1 MRAGPVF
8 LLALCA
14 AAGRQSAAQSSY
26 YNLDAGRPGRVEDAE
41 PTPLYSL
48 DLDPSSLQYERLT
61 GGTSR
66 FRAEPRVSYGA
77 FPFTEIELRI
87 PIVAVDPPRGLAGGA
102 RLTAGLGGVGV
113 GFLHAFNVETSNV
126 PALAV
131 AAEWLAPAGSLAGPV
146 GSYSLK
152 FLATKT
158 TSIGR
163 FHFNAAGGT
172 YSIRLSGSVAD
183 TSCST
188 LVSVRLAGSP
198 CSQLPGGV
206 IDAPCSVTTGQAT
219 GVSRFCMPPAEQIDS
234 TPVARTSLAGQ
245 HWFAGVGYDHSFALS
260 STMITADLFAER
272 FVGLYPRPDVSVETG
287 VRRQVTPVM
296 AVDAGGAWHF
306 AGVLRS
312 FSFTFGA
319 TYELATHP
327 FSWP

>member
-1 MRAGPVF
+1 MRWAPALAA
-8 LLALCA
+8 LLAVAGGRA
-14 AAGRQSAAQSSY
+14 AAQTQY

-48 DLDPSSLQYERLT
+48 DLDPSSLQYERLR

-77 FPFTEIELRI
+77 LPFTEIELRI
-87 PIVAVDPPRGLAGGA
+87 PVVAVDPPRALGA
-102 RLTAGLGGVGV
+102 RFTTGLGGVGL
-113 GFLHAFNVETSNV
+113 GFLHALNVETSNV
-126 PALAV
+126 PAVAV
-131 AAEWLAPAGSLAGPV
+131 AGEWLAPAGSLAGPV

-163 FHFNAAGGT
+163 WHFNAAGGT
-172 YSIRLSGSVAD
+172 YSVRLSGSAVD

-206 IDAPCSVTTGQAT
+206 IDSPCSVTPGHVT
-219 GVSRFCMPPAEQIDS
+219 GVSRFCMPPPEQIES
-234 TPVARTSLAGQ
+234 TPTVRTSLAGQ

-260 STMITADLFAER
+260 STMITADVFAER
-272 FVGLYPRPDVSVETG
+272 FVGLYPRPDVSAEAG

-327 FSWP
+327 LSWP

>member
-1 MRAGPVF
+1 VA
-8 LLALCA
+8 
-14 AAGRQSAAQSSY
+14 
-26 YNLDAGRPGRVEDAE
+26 
-41 PTPLYSL
+41 
-48 DLDPSSLQYERLT
+48 
-61 GGTSR
+61 
-66 FRAEPRVSYGA
+66 YGA
-77 FPFTEIELRI
+77 LPFTELELRI
-87 PIVAVDPPRGLAGGA
+87 PIVAVAPTRVSSGGS
-102 RLTAGLGGVGV
+102 RLTTGLGGVGV

-126 PALAV
+126 PAVAV
-131 AAEWLAPAGSLAGPV
+131 AGEWLAPAGSLAGPA

-172 YSIRLSGSVAD
+172 YSVRLSGSVVD

-188 LVSVRLAGSP
+188 LVSVRLAGAP

-206 IDAPCSVTTGQAT
+206 IDAPCSVTTGHAT

-234 TPVARTSLAGQ
+234 TPAVRTSLAGQ

-272 FVGLYPRPDVSVETG
+272 FVGLYPRPDVSAEAG

-327 FSWP
+327 LSWP

>member
-1 MRAGPVF
+1 MRAGPVI

-14 AAGRQSAAQSSY
+14 AVGRRAAAQTQY

-48 DLDPSSLQYERLT
+48 DLDPSSLQYERLV
-61 GGTSR
+61 GGTNR
-66 FRAEPRVSYGA
+66 FRAEPRVAYGA
-77 FPFTEIELRI
+77 WPFTEVELRI
-87 PIVAVDPPRGLAGGA
+87 PIVAVDPARALGSGA
-102 RLTAGLGGVGV
+102 RVTTGLGGVGV

-126 PALAV
+126 PAVAV
-131 AAEWLAPAGSLAGPV
+131 AGEWLAPAGSLAGPA

-163 FHFNAAGGT
+163 WHFNAAGGT
-172 YSIRLSGSVAD
+172 YSVRLSGSAGD

-188 LVSVRLAGSP
+188 LQTVRIASA
-198 CSQLPGGV
+198 LPGGV
-206 IDAPCSVTTGQAT
+206 IDAPCSVTAGHAT
-219 GVSRFCMPPAEQIDS
+219 GASRFCMPPAEQIDS
-234 TPVARTSLAGQ
+234 TPAARTSLTGR

-272 FVGLYPRPDVSVETG
+272 FVGLYPRPDVSAEAG

-296 AVDAGGAWHF
+296 ALDAGGAWHF

-327 FSWP
+327 LSWP